1 MGATLYTNRA
11 AMSALYVIE
20 NLSNR
25 MEGLQTRISTGKR
38 INAAKD
44 NSAYWTISNNMM
56 SDSEAGRPIKDAL
69 TMAKIQ
75 LDQGYSATQQIRKEL
90 ESIKKEM
97 ITAYGMTAEDQKKV
111 RAAVEARLE
120 NIKMS
125 LKNGEFNGTNL
136 TDITDG
142 VTSGAAVGTSMDVPA
157 SFRRVGDKVEVNTIQ
172 IDKTKLSLT
181 HVETAEKPDKPQKAD
196 ETDKTQAPTEPFD
209 IRDLWNTQLFSD
221 KTNGEAYSASELDG
235 MVSRVQ
241 KQLNAVSEV
250 ESHYAAYQNQIDSQ
264 LSYVAKISDN
274 LEIGVGTLTDADMNA
289 ESSKLSALQIQ
300 QQLAVQGL
308 AIANQANQNLLSLF
322 R

>member
-1 MGATLYTNRA
+1 
-11 AMSALYVIE
+11 
-20 NLSNR
+20 
-25 MEGLQTRISTGKR
+25 
-38 INAAKD
+38 
-44 NSAYWTISNNMM
+44 MM
-56 SDSEAGRPIKDAL
+56 
-69 TMAKIQ
+69 
-75 LDQGYSATQQIRKEL
+75 
-90 ESIKKEM
+90 
-97 ITAYGMTAEDQKKV
+97 TAYGMTAEDQKKV
-111 RAAVEARLE
+111 KAAVEARIE

-142 VTSGAAVGTSMDVPA
+142 VTSGATVGTSMDVPA
-157 SFRRVGDKVEVNTIQ
+157 SFRRVGDTIQVNTIT

-181 HVETAEKPDKPQKAD
+181 CVDKAENPDKPQKAD

-308 AIANQANQNLLSLF
+308 SIANQANQNLLSLF

>member
-97 ITAYGMTAEDQKKV
+97 ITAYGKTAEDQKKV
-111 RAAVEARLE
+111 KAAVDARLE
-120 NIKMS
+120 NIQMS

-136 TDITDG
+136 ADITDG
-142 VTSGAAVGTSMDVPA
+142 TAASGGSTSMDVPA

-308 AIANQANQNLLSLF
+308 SIANQANQNLLSLF

>member
-97 ITAYGMTAEDQKKV
+97 MTAYGMTAEDQKKV

-136 TDITDG
+136 TDINDG
-142 VTSGAAVGTSMDVPA
+142 VSSGADVSTSMDVPA
-157 SFRRVGDKVEVNTIQ
+157 SFRRVGGNVEVNLIK

-181 HVETAEKPDKPQKAD
+181 KNANPSEVTPGDV
-196 ETDKTQAPTEPFD
+196 T
-209 IRDLWNTQLFSD
+209 DLWKDKLFID
-221 KTNGEAYSASELDG
+221 KSNGEAYTSYELNEI
-235 MVSRVQ
+235 VAKVQ
-241 KQLNAVSEV
+241 KQINFVGRV

-264 LSYVAKISDN
+264 LSYVAKLSDN
-274 LEIGVGTLTDADMNA
+274 LEIGAGTLTDADMNA

>member
-97 ITAYGMTAEDQKKV
+97 MTAYGMTAEDQKKV

-142 VTSGAAVGTSMDVPA
+142 VASGAAVGTSMDVPA
-157 SFRRVGDKVEVNTIQ
+157 SFRRVGDTIQVNTIK

-181 HVETAEKPDKPQKAD
+181 KTADPSAA
-196 ETDKTQAPTEPFD
+196 TAGD
-209 IRDLWNTQLFSD
+209 ITDLWKDKLFID
-221 KTNGEAYSASELDG
+221 KSNGEAYNATELNEI
-235 MVSRVQ
+235 VSRVQ
-241 KQLNAVSEV
+241 KQLNVLGQV

-264 LSYVAKISDN
+264 LSYVAKLSDN
-274 LEIGVGTLTDADMNA
+274 LEIGAGTLTDADMNA